1 MVTLG
6 AIGQAVL
13 SATFISALYAIIAIG
28 FTLIF
33 GVGGILNFAHGAFIT
48 VGAFAA
54 YLVTNSSGLV
64 ALPVWVG
71 LVVGAAAGAATAAV
85 TYLGIIRYVRKRP
98 VTVLILTFV
107 IGFFLIYS
115 IRIIINSG
123 IFTFIGID
131 NPLSIPVSPVIRDP
145 AFGLGGSLLNDVFI
159 FVTSWLFIGLL
170 FYFVNYTRT
179 GRAIL
184 AVSMSDKGAAL
195 VGIDAEKINL
205 ITWTLAGAFAGYAGV
220 LLAGSLGNGSWLMSI
235 QPPAPLILSFAIVI
249 LGGLGSIKGSV
260 VGAYIIGFFEI
271 FTINFVPNG
280 SRLAGVSS
288 LALLLVFLLV
298 KPEGLFGR
306 EAAE

>member
-1 MVTLG
+1 MADLVTPL
-6 AIGQAVL
+6 L
-13 SATFISALYAIIAIG
+13 TATFLSALYAIIAIG

-54 YLVTNSSGLV
+54 YLLTRSGV
-64 ALPVWVG
+64 FDFLPGFLTSVPAG
-71 LVVGAAAGAATAAV
+71 LIFATAAGAGISAL
-85 TYLGIIRYVRKRP
+85 TYLLVVRYVRKRP

-107 IGFFLIYS
+107 IGFFIIYA
-115 IRIIINSG
+115 IRIIASSILGIDALAIPVPRPINSG
-123 IFTFIGID
+123 VAGLGSSMANNIFT
-131 NPLSIPVSPVIRDP
+131 
-145 AFGLGGSLLNDVFI
+145 
-159 FVTSWLFIGLL
+159 FVTSWLLIGLL

-179 GRAIL
+179 GQAII
-184 AVSMSDKGAAL
+184 AVSQSDKGAAL
-195 VGIDAEKINL
+195 VGINAEKINL

-220 LLAGSLGNGSWLMSI
+220 LLAGTFGNGSWLMSI

-260 VGAYIIGFFEI
+260 VGAYIIGFFET
-271 FTINFVPNG
+271 FTVNFVPGG
-280 SRLAGVSS
+280 SKLAGISS